1 MNLNEVLALDKA
13 RQKHWI
19 VEQEG
24 YADTYSEAESA
35 DPLVDIFENIPT
47 IFSESFIEE
56 LAREEVISEDRFL
69 KIQGGLPLTNNE
81 IDVIKKELATRY
93 SEGINHSDA
102 RIGYFEFGNKD
113 LIVVFVGWAERREQW
128 DPVFIGLY
136 ESVSDA
142 KKAIYSTYSDVYVSE
157 EFLG

>member
-1 MNLNEVLALDKA
+1 MNLNEVLALDIEN
-13 RQKHWI
+13 QKHWI
-19 VEQEG
+19 VKQKG

-35 DPLVDIFENIPT
+35 ESFVDIFEYIPAV
-47 IFSESFIEE
+47 FSESFIEE
-56 LAREEVISEDRFL
+56 LALEEVISKDRFL
-69 KIQGGLPLTNNE
+69 NIQKGLRLTDTE
-81 IDVIKKELATRY
+81 TAVIKKELATRY
-93 SEGINHSDA
+93 SEEINHSDA
-102 RIGYFEFGNKD
+102 RIGYFGFGNKD